1 MNADSERSD
10 ATTCSGLKAG
20 GGVSPAERTA
30 WVVKVDVD
38 VYGKALLFVLAHRA
52 DANTG
57 ECWITVGRL
66 AHEAGMSERKAQLV
80 VRQLVHIGLLS
91 IDRRLGRKANTYR
104 LVYATNPAQRAPLNR
119 AQRAPLSASN
129 RALRDIQPCTDRHP
143 TVHIVHPEQVLTGIE
158 QPTPPAA
165 ASVWSIA
172 KQWLSGGLL
181 GRCIRDY
188 GEENVAQAI
197 TATDL
202 KRPAD
207 PKAYLLG
214 ILKKTKQPEVTRVV
228 NDW

>member
-104 LVYATNPAQRAPLNR
+104 LVYATNPAQRAPLHIVNP
-119 AQRAPLSASN
+119 APQVS
-129 RALRDIQPCTDRHP
+129 QPRTSRHP
-143 TVHIVHPEQVLTGIE
+143 TPHSVHPEQVLTGIE

-181 GRCIRDY
+181 GRCVSDH

-197 TATDL
+197 IATDL

-207 PKAYLLG
+207 PKSYLLG
-214 ILKKTKQPEVTRVV
+214 ILRKQKTPEVSRVS

>member
-1 MNADSERSD
+1 VIPAD
-10 ATTCSGLKAG
+10 
-20 GGVSPAERTA
+20 RTA
-30 WVVKVDVD
+30 WVVDLDVD
-38 VYGKALLFVLAHRA
+38 CFAKAVLHVMAHRA
-52 DANTG
+52 NGTTLKS
-57 ECWITVGRL
+57 WITIDRL
-66 AHEAGMSERKAQLV
+66 AKEAGMSRRKVQSTIRALESA
-80 VRQLVHIGLLS
+80 GLLES
-91 IDRRLGRKANTYR
+91 DRSSGRKANTYR
-104 LVYATNPAQRAPLNR
+104 LNMKANPAQRASLNR
-119 AQRAPLSASN
+119 AQRASLNRAQRASLSASN
-129 RALRDIQPCTDRHP
+129 RAQIDIQPCTDRHP